1 MLLVEE
7 QAGRRSSQLEQ
18 QQAVRLAVR
27 RLRQR
32 QAAQSANRAFLPL
45 EMSAIIDLF
54 DDYAGPA
61 RQLDRDGLR
70 ALLASVGERPDDA
83 TLEELFQ
90 QVLCWQRGLDYEIIA
105 LQAVTADLL
114 KGDTIHHACGIPV
127 QKKGLDGGEVV
138 VPSNKG
144 VAEKS
149 LYWKWLLIDEFG
161 MVGASLLAEVDMK
174 LRDVVVDVNPRKL
187 DGSGHAQ
194 PFGGLNVFLSGDLW
208 QLPPPSGGYLANIP
222 MEFIANARKYIPN
235 VTISHGQSLL
245 WGGVKNTE
253 WAFHGITELEESERC
268 RKDPWLQ
275 EVQLEL
281 REGRLSENSHSFLHG
296 EATSVCGSWTNGAA
310 ACGRVR
316 CKNVSVQ
323 KAAWDQIQAAERKCK
338 TCTEERK
345 KRRLVAT
352 GVKDN
357 RFGLKKFVGAP
368 AIFPNNDIKYER
380 IGRFVTF
387 DTMLPNYNKFD
398 I

>member
-1 MLLVEE
+1 MV
-7 QAGRRSSQLEQ
+7 
-18 QQAVRLAVR
+18 
-27 RLRQR
+27 
-32 QAAQSANRAFLPL
+32 
-45 EMSAIIDLF
+45 IID
-54 DDYAGPA
+54 
-61 RQLDRDGLR
+61 
-70 ALLASVGERPDDA
+70 
-83 TLEELFQ
+83 ELFQ
-90 QVLCWQRGLDYEIIA
+90 QVLCWQPGLDYEIIA

-194 PFGGLNVFLSGDLW
+194 PFGGLNVLLSGDLW

-245 WGGVKNTE
+245 WGGVENTE
-253 WAFHGITELEESERC
+253 WALHGITELEESERC

-296 EATSVCGSWTNGAA
+296 EATTVCGSWTNGAA
-310 ACGRVR
+310 ACRRVQCR
-316 CKNVSVQ
+316 NVSMQ
-323 KAAWDQIQAAERKCK
+323 NATWEEIQAAEEKCK
-338 TCTEERK
+338 NCAAERK

-357 RFGLKKFVGAP
+357 RFGLKK
-368 AIFPNNDIKYER
+368 NCR
-380 IGRFVTF
+380 CTSH
-387 DTMLPNYNKFD
+387 LPKQ
-398 I
+398 